1 MLLLLFQDA
10 IVQDVATGENVSHVL
25 TFAEVGKNMLVAG
38 ISCFLILLLTA
49 WRRVGG
55 DDFNFIGWMRA
66 NANRWI
72 MGAVVLT
79 LISAL
84 SFLVPSLSDFMD
96 QLGFN
101 FNAKVPLSLGIGLAA
116 LLATATKAKE
126 PKAIDEDSDGEN

>member
-1 MLLLLFQDA
+1 MNLLFFQDA
-10 IVQDVATGENVSHVL
+10 ISSENIERAL

-55 DDFNFIGWMRA
+55 DAFNFVAWLRA

-72 MGAVVLT
+72 MGLVVLT

-84 SFLVPSLSDFMD
+84 SFLVPSLGNFMD

-126 PKAIDEDSDGEN
+126 PKNTDGEN

>member
-1 MLLLLFQDA
+1 MFQDA
-10 IVQDVATGENVSHVL
+10 IVQDIASSENIEHAL

-55 DDFNFIGWMRA
+55 DDFNFVNWLRS

-72 MGAVVLT
+72 TGAVVLS

-84 SFLVPSLSDFMD
+84 SFLVPSLGDFAN

-126 PKAIDEDSDGEN
+126 SKDTISDWKG